1 MQLMP
6 DIQSQG
12 LCVPY
17 LIGHNWGMRHAFLVT
32 AYRDFSTLSSL
43 IEQLLSVGHSRIYIN
58 IDGRSKKLISQTK
71 TYLAELDNPRVDL
84 QTQTV
89 RWGSYEHFD
98 VYMQMAKKAM
108 ADNCD
113 YFHTITGQCRIVKPI
128 PVFEKFFEEH
138 CNQNYIQH
146 FELPDVNWNGLSEPR
161 LDRVKY
167 YQLHDVLDARRLGI
181 VFEVLNTTFKQIQK
195 IIRVDRL
202 KNRQYYGGIVYF
214 SINRKAMD
222 YLTAQWKLIEH
233 EFRYA
238 FCCEETVP
246 QTILL
251 NSPKE
256 LKETM
261 VNFDLRYMLW
271 ETQHGENPGLLDERN
286 FDEINKL
293 EYLFARKFDSRYS
306 TDLVKLLSKSNAS
319 S

>member
-1 MQLMP
+1 
-6 DIQSQG
+6 
-12 LCVPY
+12 
-17 LIGHNWGMRHAFLVT
+17 MRHAFLVT
-32 AYRDFSTLSSL
+32 AYRDFPTLSSL
-43 IEQLLSVGHSRIYIN
+43 IEQLLSVSDSRVYIN
-58 IDGRSKKLISQTK
+58 IDGRSKKLIDQIRV
-71 TYLAELDNPRVDL
+71 YLSNLNSPRIDL
-84 QTQTV
+84 QTQKV

-98 VYMQMAKKAM
+98 VYMQMAKKAI
-108 ADNCD
+108 ADNCE
-113 YFHTITGQCRIVKPI
+113 YFHTITGQCRIIKPI
-128 PVFEKFFEEH
+128 PAFEKFFEE
-138 CNQNYIQH
+138 NFTQNYIQH
-146 FELPDVNWNGLSEPR
+146 FELPDVNWNGLAEPR

-167 YQLHDVLDARRLGI
+167 YQLHDVLDARKLGAI
-181 VFEVLNTTFKQIQK
+181 FVILNTAFKQIQK
-195 IIRVDRL
+195 MIGIDRL
-202 KNRQYYGGIVYF
+202 RVRQYYGGIVYF

-222 YLTAQWKLIEH
+222 YLTEQWKIIKH

-286 FDEINKL
+286 FEALNQPQF
-293 EYLFARKFDSRYS
+293 LFARKFDSRYS
-306 TDLVKLLSKSNAS
+306 TDLINRISKRKAS

>member
-1 MQLMP
+1 
-6 DIQSQG
+6 
-12 LCVPY
+12 
-17 LIGHNWGMRHAFLVT
+17 MRHAFLVT
-32 AYRDFSTLSSL
+32 AYRDFPTLSSL
-43 IEQLLSVGHSRIYIN
+43 IEQLLSVSDSRIYVN
-58 IDGRSKKLISQTK
+58 IDGRSKQLIDQIKALLKDLNS
-71 TYLAELDNPRVDL
+71 PRIDL

-98 VYMQMAKKAM
+98 VYMQMAKKAI

-113 YFHTITGQCRIVKPI
+113 YFHTITGQCRIIKPI
-128 PVFEKFFEEH
+128 PVFEKFFEE
-138 CNQNYIQH
+138 NFTQNYIQH
-146 FELPDVNWNGLSEPR
+146 FELPDINWNGLAEPR

-167 YQLHDVLDARRLGI
+167 YQLHDILDARKLGAI
-181 VFEVLNTTFKQIQK
+181 FVILNTAFKQIQK
-195 IIRVDRL
+195 MIGVDRL
-202 KNRQYYGGIVYF
+202 RDRQYYGGIVYF

-222 YLTAQWKLIEH
+222 YLTEQWIIIEH

-271 ETQHGENPGLLDERN
+271 ETQYGENPGLLDGCN
-286 FDEINKL
+286 FDALNQPQF
-293 EYLFARKFDSRYS
+293 LFARKFDSRYAHE
-306 TDLVKLLSKSNAS
+306 LIQRIEKA
-319 S
+319 

>member
-1 MQLMP
+1 
-6 DIQSQG
+6 
-12 LCVPY
+12 
-17 LIGHNWGMRHAFLVT
+17 MRHAFLVT
-32 AYRDFSTLSSL
+32 AYRDLSTLSSL
-43 IEQLLSVGHSRIYIN
+43 IEQLLSVTDSRIYIN
-58 IDGRSKKLISQTK
+58 IDGRSKKLISQMK
-71 TYLAELDNPRVDL
+71 TYLTELNNPRVDL

-98 VYMQMAKKAM
+98 VYMQMANKAM
-108 ADNCD
+108 ADNCE

-138 CNQNYIQH
+138 HSQNYIQH
-146 FELPDVNWNGLSEPR
+146 FELPDVNWNGLAEPR

-181 VFEVLNTTFKQIQK
+181 VFVVLNTAFKQIQK
-195 IIRVDRL
+195 ILGVDRL
-202 KNRQYYGGIVYF
+202 KDRQYYGGIVYF
-214 SINRKAMD
+214 SINRKAME
-222 YLTAQWKLIEH
+222 YLTEQWKLIEQ

-286 FDEINKL
+286 FDELNQPQF
-293 EYLFARKFDSRYS
+293 LFARKFDSRYAHELIQRIEKINVS
-306 TDLVKLLSKSNAS
+306 AAT
-319 S
+319 